1 MNNEEIIIR
10 GARENNLKNIDINIP
25 KNKLVVITGLSGS
38 GKSSLAF
45 DTIYAEGQRRYL
57 ESLSSYA
64 RQFLGGNEKP
74 DVDSIEGLSPS
85 IAIDQ
90 KSTSHNPRSTVGT
103 VTEIYDYLRVLFAR
117 IGTPYCINGHGPIKT
132 QTIKQ
137 IVDFIT
143 SLNDESK
150 IILLSPL
157 VNNEKGSHQDLI
169 NKLKKEGFLRIR
181 VDGELVNLDDNIQ
194 LDKNKKHVIEVV
206 VDRVILRKDQQ
217 TRSRLNDSVETCLK
231 ISKGFVL
238 VNYDGQEKLF
248 NENYACDQCG
258 FSIPNLEPR
267 LFSFNSP
274 LGACHTCKGIGVV
287 YEPDEKKMIPDT
299 KLSILEGGIDFFK
312 NTVNTTNLDWQKF
325 HNLLLHYQIDITT
338 PIQNL
343 SKQDI
348 DHILYG
354 SDKPISVTMLSANG
368 RKYEQVEY
376 VEGVLDLVKRRHEE
390 TSSDMARDF
399 YSKYMTEKVCKTCKG
414 QRLNNSA
421 LCVKLNNHSIIDLTE
436 LDIQSEMDFLINL
449 ELNDEQ
455 KIIAKLVMKEIVDRL
470 EFLVNVGL
478 DYLTLARNAS
488 SLSGGESQRIRLATQ
503 IGSHL
508 TGVLYVLDEPSIGL
522 HQKDNEKLIQTLLK
536 MRDLGNSL
544 LVVEHDE
551 DTMNAAD
558 WLIDIGPGAG
568 NYGGELIANGTVH
581 DIKNN
586 PHSLTGQYLSGAKRI
601 EIPKT
606 RRSGNGKKVILK
618 GATGHNLKNVDL
630 EIPLGKMIA
639 VTGVSGSGKSTL
651 ILDTLVNGLIKTN
664 FNIFQDHAPFKNIV
678 GANHIDKIVDVSQDP
693 IGRTPRSNPA
703 TYVGVF
709 DDIRE
714 VFANVIDAKEKGY
727 LKGRFSFNVKGG
739 RCEKCQ
745 GDGLIKIDMQFL
757 PSVYI
762 KCEEC
767 NGKRYNEET
776 LSIKFKG
783 KSIYDVLQMTIEE
796 AMDFFK
802 NIPTIHHKLLLLNN
816 VGLGYL
822 QLGASSNVLSGGEAQ
837 RIKLAKYLQKKAT
850 GKTLFVLDEP
860 TTGLHIHDVA
870 KLIDVLNKIVDNGD
884 TVIVIEHNLDL
895 IKVCDHIIDLGPDG
909 GNRGGNI
916 LVTGTPEQIVSSNK
930 FSYTAQYL
938 AKLFHRGY

>member
-1 MNNEEIIIR
+1 MNNEIVIK
-10 GARENNLKNIDINIP
+10 GARENNLKNIDISIP

-137 IVDFIT
+137 IVDFIANLDDGT
-143 SLNDESK
+143 K
-150 IILLSPL
+150 IILMAPL
-157 VNNEKGSHQDLI
+157 VTNEKGTHQDII
-169 NKLKKEGFLRIR
+169 NKLKKDGFLRVR
-181 VDGELVNLDDNIQ
+181 VDGEMLSLDEEIQ
-194 LDKNKKHVIEVV
+194 LDKNKRHNIEVV
-206 VDRVILRKDQQ
+206 VDRIVLRKDQQ

-231 ISKGFVL
+231 TSKGFIL
-238 VNYDGQEKLF
+238 IDYDGTEKLF

-258 FSIPNLEPR
+258 FSIPSLEPR

-274 LGACHTCKGIGVV
+274 LGACETCKGIGVV
-287 YEPDEKKMIPDT
+287 YEPDDKKMIPDP
-299 KLSILEGGIDFFK
+299 KLSILQGGIDFFK
-312 NTVNTTNLDWQKF
+312 NTVNTTNLDWQRF
-325 HNLLLHYQIDITT
+325 NNLLIHYNIDVTK
-338 PIQNL
+338 PIEQL

-348 DHILYG
+348 NHILYG
-354 SDKPISVTMLSANG
+354 SDEPISVTMTSANG
-368 RKYEQVEY
+368 RKYEQVEN
-376 VEGVLDLVKRRHEE
+376 VEGVLELVKRRHEE

-414 QRLNNSA
+414 QRLNKAA
-421 LCVKLNNHSIIDLTE
+421 LCVKIQQKSIIDITE
-436 LDIQSEMDFLINL
+436 EDIQNEIDFLLNL
-449 ELNDEQ
+449 NLTNEQ
-455 KIIAKLVMKEIVDRL
+455 KIISKLVMKEIVDRL

-478 DYLTLARNAS
+478 DYLQLSRNAS

-522 HQKDNEKLIQTLLK
+522 HQKDNEKLINTLVK
-536 MRDLGNSL
+536 IRDLGNSL

-551 DTMNAAD
+551 ETMNAAD
-558 WLIDIGPGAG
+558 WLVDIGPGAG
-568 NYGGELIANGTVH
+568 KYGGELVSHGTVQTV
-581 DIKNN
+581 KND
-586 PHSLTGQYLSGAKRI
+586 PTSLTGQYLSGSKRI
-601 EIPKT
+601 NIPKT
-606 RRSGNGKKVILK
+606 RRSGNGHKLILK

-664 FNIFQDHAPFKNIV
+664 FNIFQDHAPFKSII
-678 GANHIDKIVDVSQDP
+678 GAKHVDKIVEVSQDP

-767 NGKRYNEET
+767 DGKRYNEET

-783 KSIYDVLQMTIEE
+783 KSIYEVLQMSIDE
-796 AMDFFK
+796 ATEFFK
-802 NIPTIHHKLLLLNN
+802 NIPAIHHKLQLLNN

-837 RIKLAKYLQKKAT
+837 RIKLAKYLQKRAT

-860 TTGLHIHDVA
+860 TTGLHVHDVA
-870 KLIDVLNKIVDNGD
+870 KLIDILNKIVDNGD

-909 GNRGGNI
+909 GIRGGQI

-930 FSYTAQYL
+930 FSYTAKYL
-938 AKLFHRGY
+938 AKLFARGY